1 MLCTFFVQEK
11 KHHWCLFLICIKR
24 KIHNFLP
31 KNFQHFWICYTIIV
45 QRDRELLFPLVLF
58 VTIGSSLKKKQLS
71 WQSVPVIFTFSL
83 FKTAQEWAVFL
94 SFHSRKPHPMK
105 SGGDECV
112 LFSFYIF
119 SFWFFKSL
127 LLDILF

>member
-1 MLCTFFVQEK
+1 MLYEYLQTNYKPNEPIFVSDVE
-11 KHHWCLFLICIKR
+11 LPVSEANLR
-24 KIHNFLP
+24 KM
-31 KNFQHFWICYTIIV
+31 
-45 QRDRELLFPLVLF
+45 
-58 VTIGSSLKKKQLS
+58 
-71 WQSVPVIFTFSL
+71 
-83 FKTAQEWAVFL
+83 FKTL

-119 SFWFFKSL
+119 SFWFFNSL